1 MVSHGSFKS
10 WKTKP
15 NQTKPKTNMKDI
27 QETVTAQII
36 SALESGTAPWRKP
49 WKGSSAPHNVTTGK
63 TYQGIN
69 WFLLSMM
76 GGGGWLTYKQAQ
88 GLGGNV
94 RKGERGTPIIFW
106 NFIEK
111 KKANGEIGK
120 VAFLRS
126 YTVFS
131 VSQCDGLEL
140 PAPEGEEETVPF
152 VPIERAEETIAKTG
166 AEISHGGDR
175 AFYRPATD
183 QIQMPNKEAFHAPED
198 YYSIAFHELA
208 HWTGHTSRLARKGIE
223 DVAAFGSATYSKEEL
238 IAEMGAAFL
247 CAEHG
252 IDSTLE
258 NSAAYLQGWIK
269 ALKGDST
276 LAISAAGA
284 ASKAANF
291 ILGKTPTEA

>member
-1 MVSHGSFKS
+1 
-10 WKTKP
+10 
-15 NQTKPKTNMKDI
+15 MKDI

-36 SALESGTAPWRKP
+36 LALENGTAPWRKP
-49 WKGSSAPHNVTTGK
+49 WKGSASPHNVTTGK
-63 TYQGIN
+63 AYQGIN

-76 GGGGWLTYKQAQ
+76 GGGGFLTYKQAQ
-88 GLGGNV
+88 SLGGNV
-94 RKGERGTPIIFW
+94 RKGEKGTPIIFW
-106 NFIEK
+106 NFVEK
-111 KKANGEIGK
+111 KKANGDMGK

-140 PAPEGEEETVPF
+140 PALETEGETVPF
-152 VPIERAEETIAKTG
+152 VPIARAEETITKTG
-166 AEISHGGDR
+166 AEISHGGNR

-183 QIQMPNKEAFHAPED
+183 QIQMPDKEAFHAPEE
-198 YYSIAFHELA
+198 YYSTAFHELA

-223 DVAAFGSATYSKEEL
+223 EVAAFGSATYSKEEL

-258 NSAAYLQGWIK
+258 NSAAYLQGWIT

-284 ASKAANF
+284 ASKAANY
-291 ILGKTPTEA
+291 ILGKAPAEH

>member
-1 MVSHGSFKS
+1 
-10 WKTKP
+10 
-15 NQTKPKTNMKDI
+15 MKDI
-27 QETVTAQII
+27 QEKVTAQII

-49 WKGSSAPHNVTTGK
+49 WKGSAAPHNVTTGK
-63 TYQGIN
+63 PYQGIN

-76 GGGGWLTYKQAQ
+76 GGGGFLTYKQAQ
-88 GLGGNV
+88 SLGGNV
-94 RKGERGTPIIFW
+94 RKGEKGNPIIFW

-111 KKANGEIGK
+111 KKANGEMGK

-131 VSQCDGLEL
+131 VSQCEGLEL
-140 PAPEGEEETVPF
+140 PAPEGEGETVPF

-166 AEISHGGDR
+166 AEISHGGNR
-175 AFYRPATD
+175 AFYRPSTD
-183 QIQMPNKEAFHAPED
+183 QIQMPDKEAFHAPEE
-198 YYSIAFHELA
+198 YYSTAFHELA

-291 ILGKTPTEA
+291 ILGKTTSEA

>member
-1 MVSHGSFKS
+1 
-10 WKTKP
+10 
-15 NQTKPKTNMKDI
+15 MKDI
-27 QETVTAQII
+27 QEKVTAQII
-36 SALESGTAPWRKP
+36 AALESGTAPWRKP
-49 WKGSSAPHNVTTGK
+49 WKGNASPHNVTTGK

-76 GGGGWLTYKQAQ
+76 GGGGFLTYKQAQ
-88 GLGGNV
+88 NLGGNV
-94 RKGERGTPIIFW
+94 KRGEKGTPIIFW
-106 NFIEK
+106 NFLEK
-111 KKANGEIGK
+111 QKANGEIGK

-131 VSQCDGLEL
+131 VSQCEGLEL
-140 PAPEGEEETVPF
+140 PAPETEGETVPF
-152 VPIERAEETIAKTG
+152 VPIVRAEETIAKTG
-166 AEISHGGDR
+166 AEIYHGGAM

-183 QIQMPNKEAFHAPED
+183 QIQMPEKTAFHTPEE
-198 YYSIAFHELA
+198 YYSTAFHELA

-291 ILGKTPTEA
+291 ILGKNPAEA

>member
-1 MVSHGSFKS
+1 
-10 WKTKP
+10 
-15 NQTKPKTNMKDI
+15 MKDI
-27 QETVTAQII
+27 QETITAQIVT
-36 SALESGTAPWRKP
+36 ALENGTAPWRKP
-49 WKGSSAPHNVTTGK
+49 WKGSLAPHNATTGK
-63 TYQGIN
+63 AYQGIN
-69 WFLLSMM
+69 LFLLSMV
-76 GGGGWLTYKQAQ
+76 GGGGFLTYKQAQ
-88 GLGGNV
+88 SLGGNV
-94 RKGERGTPIIFW
+94 KRGEKGNPIIFW

-111 KKANGEIGK
+111 KKANGEMGK
-120 VAFLRS
+120 IAFLRS

-131 VSQCDGLEL
+131 VSQCEGLEL
-140 PAPEGEEETVPF
+140 PAPETEGEVISF
-152 VPIERAEETIAKTG
+152 VPIERAEETITRTG
-166 AEISHGGDR
+166 AEISHGGNR
-175 AFYRPATD
+175 AFYRPSTD
-183 QIQMPNKEAFHAPED
+183 QIQMPEKEAFNAPDE
-198 YYSIAFHELA
+198 YYSTAFHELA

-269 ALKGDST
+269 ALKGDSS

-291 ILGKTPTEA
+291 ILGKTTTEA

>member
-1 MVSHGSFKS
+1 
-10 WKTKP
+10 
-15 NQTKPKTNMKDI
+15 MKDI
-27 QETVTAQII
+27 QERVTAQII
-36 SALESGTAPWRKP
+36 SALEGGTAPWRKP
-49 WKGSSAPHNVTTGK
+49 WKGSAAPHNVTTGK

-69 WFLLSMM
+69 WFLLSMI
-76 GGGGWLTYKQAQ
+76 GGGGFLTYKQAQ
-88 GLGGNV
+88 SLGGNV
-94 RKGERGTPIIFW
+94 RKGEKGNPIIFW

-111 KKANGEIGK
+111 KKADGEIGK
-120 VAFLRS
+120 IAFLRS

-131 VSQCDGLEL
+131 VSQCEGLEL
-140 PAPEGEEETVPF
+140 PAPETEGEAVPF
-152 VPIERAEETIAKTG
+152 VPIEKAEETIAKTG
-166 AEISHGGDR
+166 AEISHGGAM

-183 QIQMPNKEAFHAPED
+183 QIQMPGKESFRTPED
-198 YYSIAFHELA
+198 YYSTAFHELA

-269 ALKGDST
+269 ALRGDAT

-284 ASKAANF
+284 ASKASNF
-291 ILGKTPTEA
+291 ILGKTTPEA

>member
-1 MVSHGSFKS
+1 
-10 WKTKP
+10 
-15 NQTKPKTNMKDI
+15 MKDI

-49 WKGSSAPHNVTTGK
+49 WKGNASPHNVISGK

-76 GGGGWLTYKQAQ
+76 GGGGFLTYKQAQ
-88 GLGGNV
+88 SLGGNV
-94 RKGERGTPIIFW
+94 RKGEKGSPIIFW

-140 PAPEGEEETVPF
+140 PAPESEGETVPF

-166 AEISHGGDR
+166 AEISHGGNR

-183 QIQMPNKEAFHAPED
+183 QIQMPEKTAFHAPEE
-198 YYSIAFHELA
+198 YYSTAFHELA

-269 ALKGDST
+269 ALKGDSS

-291 ILGKTPTEA
+291 ILGKTPAEA

>member
-1 MVSHGSFKS
+1 
-10 WKTKP
+10 
-15 NQTKPKTNMKDI
+15 MKDI

-49 WKGSSAPHNVTTGK
+49 WKGNASPHNVISGK

-76 GGGGWLTYKQAQ
+76 GGGGFLTYKQAQ
-88 GLGGNV
+88 SLGGNV
-94 RKGERGTPIIFW
+94 RKGEKGNPIIFW

-140 PAPEGEEETVPF
+140 PAPETEGETVPF

-183 QIQMPNKEAFHAPED
+183 QIQMPEKTAFHAPEE
-198 YYSIAFHELA
+198 YYSTAFHELA

-269 ALKGDST
+269 ALKEKRIFSY
-276 LAISAAGA
+276 
-284 ASKAANF
+284 
-291 ILGKTPTEA
+291 

>member
-1 MVSHGSFKS
+1 
-10 WKTKP
+10 
-15 NQTKPKTNMKDI
+15 MKDI
-27 QETVTAQII
+27 QEKVTAQII

-49 WKGSSAPHNVTTGK
+49 WKGSSAPHNVISGK

-76 GGGGWLTYKQAQ
+76 GGGGFLTYKQAQ

-94 RKGERGTPIIFW
+94 RKGEKGNPIVFW

-111 KKANGEIGK
+111 QKANGEIGK
-120 VAFLRS
+120 IAFLRS

-131 VSQCDGLEL
+131 VSQCEGLEL
-140 PAPEGEEETVPF
+140 PAPEREEESAPF
-152 VPIERAEETIAKTG
+152 VPIERAEETIAKTR
-166 AEISHGGDR
+166 AEISHGGAM

-183 QIQMPNKEAFHAPED
+183 QIQLPEKAAFHNPEE
-198 YYSIAFHELA
+198 YYSTAFHELA

-252 IDSTLE
+252 IDSTLD

-291 ILGKTPTEA
+291 ILGKTATEA

>member
-1 MVSHGSFKS
+1 
-10 WKTKP
+10 
-15 NQTKPKTNMKDI
+15 MKDI

-36 SALESGTAPWRKP
+36 AALEGGTAPWRKP
-49 WKGSSAPHNVTTGK
+49 WKGSASPHNVTTGK
-63 TYQGIN
+63 IYQGIN

-76 GGGGWLTYKQAQ
+76 GGGGFLTYKQAQ
-88 GLGGNV
+88 SLGGNV
-94 RKGERGTPIIFW
+94 RKGEKGSPIIFW

-111 KKANGEIGK
+111 KKANGEMGK

-140 PAPEGEEETVPF
+140 PAPEAEGETVPF
-152 VPIERAEETIAKTG
+152 IPIERAEETIAKTG
-166 AEISHGGDR
+166 AEISHGGNR

-183 QIQMPNKEAFHAPED
+183 QIQMPNKEAFHAPEE
-198 YYSIAFHELA
+198 YYSTAFHELA

-269 ALKGDST
+269 ALKGDSS

-291 ILGKTPTEA
+291 ILGKTTSEA

>member
-1 MVSHGSFKS
+1 
-10 WKTKP
+10 
-15 NQTKPKTNMKDI
+15 MKDI

-36 SALESGTAPWRKP
+36 SALENGTAPWRKP

-76 GGGGWLTYKQAQ
+76 GGGGFLTYKQAQ

-94 RKGERGTPIIFW
+94 KKGEKGTPIIFW
-106 NFIEK
+106 NFMEK
-111 KKANGEIGK
+111 KKANGDIGK

-131 VSQCDGLEL
+131 VSQCEGLEL
-140 PAPEGEEETVPF
+140 PAPETGGESVPF
-152 VPIERAEETIAKTG
+152 VPIERAEETIARTG
-166 AEISHGGDR
+166 AEISHGGNR
-175 AFYRPATD
+175 AFYRPSTD
-183 QIQMPNKEAFHAPED
+183 QIQMPDKEAFHAPEE
-198 YYSIAFHELA
+198 YYSTAFHELA

-223 DVAAFGSATYSKEEL
+223 EVAAFGSATYSKEEL

-258 NSAAYLQGWIK
+258 NSAAYLQGWIR
-269 ALKGDST
+269 ALKGDSS

-291 ILGKTPTEA
+291 ILGKTSTEA